1 MIFNFIKRE
10 QPNTRRALK
19 TTLFSK
25 NFWETLRQKIPI
37 GILQN
42 FCKI

>member
-1 MIFNFIKRE
+1 MAFNFIKRE

-19 TTLFSK
+19 TALFSK
-25 NFWETLRQKIPI
+25 NFWETLRQKMPI

-42 FCKI
+42 FFKI